1 MTQTMTAQTLSQL
14 SANQTLPMVATIAI
28 RFAGVVTQWDARRR
42 TRRQLKSLSYHQLT
56 DIGVTREQAR
66 TEAARMFW
74 RM

>member
-28 RFAGVVTQWDARRR
+28 RFAGVVTQWDSRQR
-42 TRRQLKSLSYHQLT
+42 TRRQLKSLSYNQLT
-56 DIGVTREQAR
+56 DIGITRQQAR